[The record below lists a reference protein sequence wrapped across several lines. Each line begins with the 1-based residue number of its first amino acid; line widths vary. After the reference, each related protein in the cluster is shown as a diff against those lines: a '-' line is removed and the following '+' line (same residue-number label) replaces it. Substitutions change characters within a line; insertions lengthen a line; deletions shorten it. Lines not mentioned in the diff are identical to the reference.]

1 VVTNLNSDLVDG
13 KHASAFAQGG
23 FSSVAYSATPNFDAG
38 AASTFKMTLTGDVTS
53 STLAN
58 AAAGQ
63 MMSFVLCQDGVGN
76 HNFAWPSIV
85 KGGMAV
91 GLQPSKCSAQA
102 FVYDGTQAWAVG
114 VVNQ

>member
-1 VVTNLNSDLVDG
+1 VVTNLNSDMVDG

-23 FSSVAYSATPNFDAG
+23 FSSVAYSATPSFDAG
-38 AASTFKMTLTGDVTS
+38 AVSTFKMTLTGDVSS

-63 MMSFVLCQDGVGN
+63 MLSFVVCQDATGN
-76 HNFAWPSIV
+76 HNFVWPSNI
-85 KGGMAV
+85 KGGMTV

-102 FVYDGTQAWAVG
+102 FVYDGTQGWAVG
-114 VVNQ
+114 MVNQ